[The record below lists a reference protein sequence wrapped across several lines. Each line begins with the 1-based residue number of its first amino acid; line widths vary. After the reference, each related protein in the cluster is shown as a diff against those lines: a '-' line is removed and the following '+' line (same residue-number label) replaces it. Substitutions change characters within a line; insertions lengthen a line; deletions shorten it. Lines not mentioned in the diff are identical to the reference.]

1 MKKFMIMCMMLLA
14 TTLTFT
20 ACGDDDDDNPV
31 DNPVNNPEQ
40 AEVNQD
46 NYYKY
51 QESVQIQKY
60 GTMTMI
66 GEATFENG
74 VCKAV
79 QFTYIY
85 PSKSFA
91 SQVWKSYQADAAN
104 DPEWAEEFNKYY
116 SYDGNKTM
124 YQRLPDEDVASM
136 AQLGKQ
142 YVCGIVKST
151 VQTTVEALG
160 QL

>member
-20 ACGDDDDDNPV
+20 ACGDDDDDNH
-31 DNPVNNPEQ
+31 NSANNPEQ
-40 AEVNQD
+40 PEVNQD

-51 QESVQIQKY
+51 QESVDIKGY

-66 GEATFENG
+66 GEATFDKG
-74 VCKAV
+74 VCTAV

-91 SQVWKSYQADAAN
+91 SKVWESYQDDAKE

-136 AQLGKQ
+136 APLGKQ

-151 VQTTVEALG
+151 VQTTIEALKNV
-160 QL
+160 